1 MPLSVW
7 LLEAPALLDSGEEAA
22 VLNKLLPGR
31 RERVAAGNR
40 TTWLAAYALEAVLLQ
55 RCTGLRRDQLSL
67 GLSPTGKPFL
77 PGCPSCRYN
86 LSHSGTA
93 VLLGISDQEIGVDI
107 ETIRVLSPRVLRR
120 CFTPA
125 ETEWCG
131 QDAAKM
137 TALWTQ
143 KEAYSKWSGQGLA
156 QVLAGIDTR
165 QEKTAQLLTTFREG
179 DWAASVC
186 SAVPFC
192 KELVQRMTWDEL
204 RHAL

>member
-1 MPLSVW
+1 MKLARAAHLV
-7 LLEAPALLDSGEEAA
+7 LGRRGEEAA

-40 TTWLAAYALEAVLLQ
+40 TTRLAAYALEAVLLQ

-137 TALWTQ
+137 TALWTR

-204 RHAL
+204 RQAL

>member
-1 MPLSVW
+1 M
-7 LLEAPALLDSGEEAA
+7 
-22 VLNKLLPGR
+22 
-31 RERVAAGNR
+31 
-40 TTWLAAYALEAVLLQ
+40 
-55 RCTGLRRDQLSL
+55 
-67 GLSPTGKPFL
+67 
-77 PGCPSCRYN
+77 
-86 LSHSGTA
+86 
-93 VLLGISDQEIGVDI
+93 LLGISDQEIGVDI

>member
-40 TTWLAAYALEAVLLQ
+40 TTRLAAYALEAVLLQ

-165 QEKTAQLLTTFREG
+165 QEKTTQLLTTFREG